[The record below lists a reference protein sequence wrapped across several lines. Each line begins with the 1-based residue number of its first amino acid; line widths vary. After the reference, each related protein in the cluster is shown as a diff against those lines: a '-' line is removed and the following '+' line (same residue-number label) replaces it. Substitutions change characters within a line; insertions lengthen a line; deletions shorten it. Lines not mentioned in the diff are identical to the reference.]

1 MENQLKII
9 WQPIAEGTESIE
21 SWWSRNCNFIQ
32 SITHVDT
39 EEEVMI
45 WTASYYRYGM
55 YLHNDGYSKQS
66 LEYVDKALDILEKKK
81 GKLYEAQYK
90 DSLEAIMEGKTSVLY
105 KLEQY
110 WEAYKLMSRLHS
122 MKPQKD
128 DYRIG
133 MKNLFSAS
141 ISKIVNPIYVILAC
155 IWGVMLLEQY
165 VFHTEFIPSIVWTI
179 TWACWIVLL
188 VIQFVIP
195 TILFKIRK

>member
-1 MENQLKII
+1 
-9 WQPIAEGTESIE
+9 
-21 SWWSRNCNFIQ
+21 
-32 SITHVDT
+32 
-39 EEEVMI
+39 
-45 WTASYYRYGM
+45 M

-66 LEYVDKALDILEKKK
+66 LEYVDKALYILEKNK

-141 ISKIVNPIYVILAC
+141 ISKIVNPIYVVLAC